1 VFRPRT
7 VEYVP
12 TSHRLQ
18 SRSVVLVQATHP
30 GNKLYLPAPHWMHGP
45 PAQKPR
51 LVSGIKT
58 ENRRLLNP
66 LFSDCVYHKHAISA
80 VYSA

>member
-1 VFRPRT
+1 
-7 VEYVP
+7 
-12 TSHRLQ
+12 
-18 SRSVVLVQATHP
+18 
-30 GNKLYLPAPHWMHGP
+30 MHGP

-80 VYSA
+80 VYRA